1 MPGNGEI
8 ASLLSELAGLTVLEE
23 GSPQSFR
30 VRAYEAA
37 ARAVEAAGRPVA
49 ALPESDLVS
58 IRGIGRSTARMIR
71 ELVET
76 GSIARLEA
84 LRRRFPPD
92 FLELTR
98 VPGVGPKTAVLLR
111 DRLGVGSVAD
121 LRRALEHREVRELP
135 GMGARTEENLLRAIE
150 RLGIGGKERR
160 TPIAEAM
167 RVGRDVVEAVSAI
180 PGVEHA
186 EVAGSLR
193 RFRETIGDID
203 VVVVST
209 GDPEAIMERFVSLAL
224 VRDVV
229 AYGARKS
236 AVIGAAGIQVDLRV
250 VRPDQF
256 GAAAVYFTGS
266 KAHNVHLRRLA
277 LEHGWT
283 LNEYAL
289 SSLDDGRV
297 IASATEDEV
306 YRALGLAWVP
316 PELREDTGEIE
327 LAAAGA
333 LPDLVDISD
342 LRGDLHVHTDLSGD
356 GREPL
361 EVMIAACAARGD
373 AYVAITD
380 HGEDLTINGASR
392 EAMLAQREQI
402 ARLRE
407 EYAPMV
413 ILHGVELNI
422 GPNGGI
428 DYDDEFLGGFDWGV
442 AAVHSHFDLDPVRQT
457 DRIVAA
463 MQNPAVNTIG
473 HPTGRRIGM
482 RPGIEFDLDAVL
494 EAAESTRCALEIN
507 CHLDRLDL
515 PAGLLRRV
523 GDREV
528 LFTISTDAH
537 DTRELGNLRW
547 GVRNARRGWV
557 TANRVANSWDG
568 GRFTAWAAAK
578 RGG

>member
-1 MPGNGEI
+1 
-8 ASLLSELAGLTVLEE
+8 
-23 GSPQSFR
+23 
-30 VRAYEAA
+30 
-37 ARAVEAAGRPVA
+37 
-49 ALPESDLVS
+49 
-58 IRGIGRSTARMIR
+58 
-71 ELVET
+71 
-76 GSIARLEA
+76 
-84 LRRRFPPD
+84 
-92 FLELTR
+92 
-98 VPGVGPKTAVLLR
+98 
-111 DRLGVGSVAD
+111 
-121 LRRALEHREVRELP
+121 
-135 GMGARTEENLLRAIE
+135 MGAKTEENLLRAID

-160 TPIAEAM
+160 TPIAEAL

-180 PGVEHA
+180 PGVERA

-203 VVVVST
+203 VIVVST
-209 GDPEAIMERFVSLAL
+209 GDPEAIMERFVGLPV

-236 AVIGAAGIQVDLRV
+236 AIIGASGIQVDLRV
-250 VRPDQF
+250 VRPDQY

-289 SSLDDGRV
+289 SRLDDGV
-297 IASATEDEV
+297 VVASATEQEV

-316 PELREDTGEIE
+316 PELREDAGEIE

-333 LPDLVDISD
+333 LPALVDLGD

-361 EVMIAACAARGD
+361 AAMVAACAARGY

-392 EAMLAQREQI
+392 QEMLAQREQI
-402 ARLRE
+402 VRLRE
-407 EYAPMV
+407 EHAPME

-422 GPNGGI
+422 GPDGGI
-428 DYDDEFLGGFDWGV
+428 DYDAGFLEGFDWGV

-457 DRIVAA
+457 ERIVAA
-463 MQNPAVNTIG
+463 MQNPAVNAIG

-482 RPGIEFDLDAVL
+482 RPGVEFDLDAVL
-494 EAAESTRCALEIN
+494 EAAEETGCALEIN

-515 PAGLLRRV
+515 PAGMLRRAR
-523 GDREV
+523 GREV
-528 LFTISTDAH
+528 VFTISTDAH

-557 TANRVANSWDG
+557 PAERVVNTWDA
-568 GRFTAWAAAK
+568 GRFAAWAAAK
-578 RGG
+578 RGA